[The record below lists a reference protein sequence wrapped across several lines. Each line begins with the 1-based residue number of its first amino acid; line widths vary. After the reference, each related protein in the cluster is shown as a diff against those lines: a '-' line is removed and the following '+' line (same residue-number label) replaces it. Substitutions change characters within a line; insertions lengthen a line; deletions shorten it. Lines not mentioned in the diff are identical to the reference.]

1 MSPCAVAYVSRHR
14 LSSACDPANTN
25 HSFCAVAKGLAAAV
39 LCSREGRAT
48 APAKNVIDAGAICL
62 GLVLG
67 TALVQRLPPRA
78 LGRWRT
84 WALFAF
90 AAAAT
95 AATCAAVAGAIAVA
109 PLLVAAITGLLV
121 RSLLD
126 LSSTHGAAP

>member
-1 MSPCAVAYVSRHR
+1 M
-14 LSSACDPANTN
+14 
-25 HSFCAVAKGLAAAV
+25 
-39 LCSREGRAT
+39 
-48 APAKNVIDAGAICL
+48 IDAGAICL

-78 LGRWRT
+78 LGRWQT

-95 AATCAAVAGAIAVA
+95 AATCAAVVGAIAVA

-126 LSSTHGAAP
+126 LSSTRGATP